1 MRRNQLRSWMMFG
14 LFASAVA
21 FTSCDKEEEVPQEV
35 ENPTSNR
42 YVTVAGALFGT
53 NPGDGNGG
61 TMVYSVPRADVVNPD
76 FSINVFDNG
85 VHVKSSRTARLQ
97 ASNDGNGL
105 YNIQYTGADG
115 GIFNKYKV
123 MGGADLQEEG
133 SSISTSEYVGTS
145 PRWAKAGE
153 GVGVAV
159 TIRDIVNKFEN
170 DDENGKFLGVAG
182 TAVIVVLDLDNPA
195 IIGQTEFE
203 LGLSEAEQLEGHCIF
218 RLDAPVLS
226 DDKSKLYVGTWM
238 RKYVPGTTTRESE
251 WNRLGTKTLV
261 VDYPSLAN
269 PRLISS
275 TQATGDCSGY
285 RSPMS
290 HVGTDGYVYQGTH
303 REVAGAG
310 GSKILRITPGGTYDN
325 SYAIS
330 LDQQLGVTD
339 SYIESWKYGSNN
351 KGVVLYSIVVDGERT
366 GGYLAEVDLV
376 AQTAKKINIPNEA
389 TNDFGQYQ
397 GISVNGDEVYVAIA
411 GVGVDGNVYVYNTAT
426 GELTKGAQLV
436 NPAGNRYIG
445 VY

>member
-1 MRRNQLRSWMMFG
+1 MFLG
-14 LFASAVA
+14 LVA
-21 FTSCDKEEEVPQEV
+21 TSIGFTSCDKDEEPEQMV
-35 ENPTSNR
+35 ENTSGDR
-42 YVTVAGALFGT
+42 WVTVAGALYGT

-61 TMVYSVPRADVVNPD
+61 TMVYSVPRKDIVNPD
-76 FSINVFDNG
+76 VSINVFDNG

-97 ASNDGNGL
+97 ASQNGNSL

-123 MGGADLQEEG
+123 MGGAELQEEG

-145 PRWAKAGE
+145 PRWAKAAE

-170 DDENGKFLGVAG
+170 DDENGKFLGVSG

-226 DDKSKLYVGTWM
+226 DDKTKLYVGTWM
-238 RKYVPGTTTRESE
+238 RKYVPGTTTRESD
-251 WNRLGTKTLV
+251 WDRLGTKTLV

-269 PRLISS
+269 PRLITS

-290 HVGTDGYVYQGTH
+290 HVGADGYVYQGTH
-303 REVAGAG
+303 REVAGTG
-310 GSKILRITPGGTYDN
+310 GSKILRITPDGSYDN
-325 SYAIS
+325 AYSIS
-330 LDQQLGVTD
+330 LDQQLGITD
-339 SYIESWKYGSNN
+339 SYIESWKYGSNG
-351 KGVVLYSIVVDGERT
+351 KGVVIYSIVVDGERT

-376 AQTAKKINIPNEA
+376 AQTAKKIDIPNEA

-397 GISVNGDEVYVAIA
+397 GIAVQGDEVYIAIA
-411 GVGVDGNVYVYNTAT
+411 GIGVDGNVYVYNTLT
-426 GELTKGAQLV
+426 GELTTGAKLV